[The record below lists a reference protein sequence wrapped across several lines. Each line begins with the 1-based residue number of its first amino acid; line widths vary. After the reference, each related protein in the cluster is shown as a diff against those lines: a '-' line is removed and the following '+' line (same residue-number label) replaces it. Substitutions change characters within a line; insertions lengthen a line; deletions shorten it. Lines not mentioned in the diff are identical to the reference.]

1 MDYKVRR
8 KTILVKI
15 NEFAEKVD
23 TMKSMI
29 ENGKTFVI
37 TKEGEPIAEVLPLRG
52 KKQNWKRKIE
62 KVTLPGRVS
71 AQSFVEEER
80 KLR

>member
-29 ENGKTFVI
+29 EKGKTFVI
-37 TKEGEPIAEVLPLRG
+37 TKEGEPIAEVLPLRAR
-52 KKQNWKRKIE
+52 KLNWKRKIE
-62 KVTLPGRVS
+62 KVTLPVGVS

-80 KLR
+80 NLR